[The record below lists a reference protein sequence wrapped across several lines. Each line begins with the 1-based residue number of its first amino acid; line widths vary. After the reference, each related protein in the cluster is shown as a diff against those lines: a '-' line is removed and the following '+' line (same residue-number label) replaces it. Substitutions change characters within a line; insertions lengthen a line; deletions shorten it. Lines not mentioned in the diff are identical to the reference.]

1 MELELVAENLG
12 SDISFLGDYEVCYQ
26 EGDTGEL
33 RLYVDQPLSYDDVSQ
48 LEYEICSQGVVLIGP
63 IKQDARVVVISFQ
76 KAIAPLAIIAI
87 IVGGIV
93 AIAAGL
99 LGWQIFKYSKLGV
112 PVIVWVV
119 GLGAL
124 AYLLFSSEPAKQA
137 GGLAIQAGKVYV
149 TKKAMK

>member
-26 EGDTGEL
+26 EHDTGEL
-33 RLYVDQPLSYDDVSQ
+33 RLYVDQPLSYDDINQ
-48 LEYEICSQGVVLIGP
+48 MEYEICSQGIVLTEP

-93 AIAAGL
+93 AIAASL
-99 LGWQIFKYSKLGV
+99 LGWQIFKYTKLGV
-112 PVIVWVV
+112 PIWVWAV
-119 GLGAL
+119 GGIAL
-124 AYLLFSSEPAKQA
+124 LYLLFSSKPAKQA

-149 TKKAMK
+149 GKKMVK